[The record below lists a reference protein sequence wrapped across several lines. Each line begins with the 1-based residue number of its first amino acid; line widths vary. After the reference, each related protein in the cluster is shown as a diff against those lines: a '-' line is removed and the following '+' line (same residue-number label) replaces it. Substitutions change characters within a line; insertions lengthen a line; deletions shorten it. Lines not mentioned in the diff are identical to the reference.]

1 VIFRAALWRTFPA
14 VEFFVYCR
22 DRADTAQLRS
32 TLLEAHWSFM
42 DRYADGMIARGP
54 TLTEDGSAA
63 TGSLHIV
70 DLPDRA
76 AAHEFAFDEPNFLAG
91 VYQEVLIR
99 RWRSELDRGVADF
112 DGDPRRNRRYLI
124 LGHGGPEPA
133 ANHAADERSAI
144 GANRPDQLI
153 VSGSLWSDDGTA
165 WLGTASIV
173 EVPDRVS
180 VHALVATDAG
190 AGAGRYASIEVHPWE
205 VGGRR

>member
-1 VIFRAALWRTFPA
+1 MPTVK
-14 VEFFVYCR
+14 FFVYCR
-22 DRADTAQLRS
+22 DRADTAQLRD

-70 DLPDRA
+70 ELPDRA
-76 AAHEFAFDEPNFLAG
+76 AAHEFAFDEPNYLAG
-91 VYQEVLIR
+91 VYREVLVR
-99 RWRSELDRGVADF
+99 RWRSDLDRAVADF
-112 DGDPRRNRRYLI
+112 DGDPRHNRRFLI

-144 GANRPDQLI
+144 GANRPDRLI
-153 VSGSLWSDDGTA
+153 VSGSLWSEDDTA

-173 EVPDRVS
+173 ELPDRS
-180 VHALVATDAG
+180 ALLAFIASDPGANAG
-190 AGAGRYASIEVHPWE
+190 WYANIEVHPWE

>member
-1 VIFRAALWRTFPA
+1 MPTVK
-14 VEFFVYCR
+14 FFVYCR
-22 DRADTAQLRS
+22 DRADTAQLRD

-76 AAHEFAFDEPNFLAG
+76 AAHEFAFDEPNYLAG
-91 VYQEVLIR
+91 VYREVLVR
-99 RWRSELDRGVADF
+99 RWRSDLDRAVADF
-112 DGDPRRNRRYLI
+112 DGDPRHNRRFLI

-144 GANRPDQLI
+144 GANRPDRLI
-153 VSGSLWSDDGTA
+153 VSGSLWSEDDTA

-173 EVPDRVS
+173 ELPDRS
-180 VHALVATDAG
+180 ALLAFIGSDPGANAG
-190 AGAGRYASIEVHPWE
+190 WYANIEVHPWE